1 MWTHGHQG
9 ESAMSFGLKKLN
21 ITTSMAMTSVGLL
34 TLALV
39 AVGFIVYNV
48 ASNQAIESAVAKQD
62 VNLRVAAT
70 LFEERVEDAKIT
82 WKGDGNV
89 SRIELTTIPEFS
101 SHDLIDTIGRMTG
114 ETATVFA
121 WDPETKDFWRKTTN
135 IIKPDGKR
143 AVGTPLGK
151 NGAVYPVVTSGKT
164 FIGQATILGKDYYT
178 IYQPIF
184 ASSNDIVGILY
195 AGVEKAA
202 IQANVSEIMTKFLM
216 LAAPVV
222 LVAGILAMIMVKRL
236 LGPVTQL
243 TSVASRIAEDD
254 LSVEVP
260 FADRMDQIGLMAQ
273 AVETLKQNSIQR
285 LELAGSQE
293 SAEAATIER
302 QEKLQELIGMF
313 RTSAAELL
321 ESVGETASGLDET
334 AEALTKIA
342 QESSSHASET
352 LGSSDEATQ
361 NVQTVA
367 SAAEELS
374 ASIGEISRQVA
385 RTTEVVGRATEGTRV
400 TNEKVEGLAESAAKI
415 GEVVTLI
422 QAIAEQTNLLALNAT
437 IEAARAGEAGKGF
450 AVVASEVKELA
461 TQTSKATE
469 EIGAQIA
476 AIQGATKESVAA
488 IAEITEIM
496 EEVNTYTSTIAAAVE
511 EQGAATNEIS
521 QNVQRASVGT
531 TSVSANMSKLS
542 QAVDQT
548 STSAE
553 MVLAAS
559 GELTGKT
566 EQLRTEVGH
575 FLEGVAAA

>member
-1 MWTHGHQG
+1 MWPHGHKG
-9 ESAMSFGLKKLN
+9 ESGMSFGLKKLN

-48 ASNQAIESAVAKQD
+48 ASNQAVESAVSKQD

-70 LFEERVEDAKIT
+70 LFEERVDGAKIT
-82 WKGDGNV
+82 WKSGGNV
-89 SRIELTTIPEFS
+89 SRVELAAVPEFS

-143 AVGTPLGK
+143 AVGTPLGQK
-151 NGAVYPVVTSGKT
+151 GAVYPIVTSGKT
-164 FIGQATILGKDYYT
+164 FQGQATILGKDYYT

-184 ASSNDIVGILY
+184 TPSNDIVGILY

-202 IQANVSEIMTKFLM
+202 IQANVSEIMTKFIM

-222 LVAGILAMIMVKRL
+222 FIAGILAMVMVRRL

-243 TSVASRIAEDD
+243 ASVTSRIAEGD
-254 LSVEVP
+254 LSVDVP
-260 FADRMDQIGLMAQ
+260 FADRTDQIGVMAQ
-273 AVETLKQNSIQR
+273 AVETLKQSSIQR

-293 SAEAATIER
+293 NAEAATMER
-302 QEKLQELIGMF
+302 QEKLQELIAMF

-334 AEALTKIA
+334 AEALTQIA
-342 QESSSHASET
+342 QESSNHASET

-542 QAVDQT
+542 QAVEQT